1 MKININK
8 VLTNKNKQDIL
19 NLLNEQIF
27 ENRIGSRKAV
37 ASELRQVPG
46 SNPKRGA
53 DVW

>member
-1 MKININK
+1 MAR
-8 VLTNKNKQDIL
+8 QIL
-19 NLLNEQIF
+19 SLGDAEAEIKSNF

-46 SNPKRGA
+46 SNPKTGA